1 MEYITDNPL
10 FTRVFNSV
18 KEFAIVNSQNN
29 EKYIGSLKNGKKS
42 GFGKIIYASGDI
54 FEGDFKDDKKNGAG
68 KMIYTKENITLIG
81 KWEND
86 KKVGEGIFTWPSGGQ
101 LKVNWD
107 N

>member
-18 KEFAIVNSQNN
+18 KEFAIVDSQNN

-54 FEGDFKDDKKNGAG
+54 FEGDFKDDKKNGLW
-68 KMIYTKENITLIG
+68 KTYSSNEVLYMIE
-81 KWEND
+81 
-86 KKVGEGIFTWPSGGQ
+86 V
-101 LKVNWD
+101 WD
-107 N
+107 NGLLLKTENP